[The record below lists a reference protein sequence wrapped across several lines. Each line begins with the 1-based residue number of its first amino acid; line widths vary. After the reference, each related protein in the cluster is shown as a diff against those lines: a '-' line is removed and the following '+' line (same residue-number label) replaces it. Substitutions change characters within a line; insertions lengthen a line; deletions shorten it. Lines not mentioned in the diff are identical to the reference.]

1 MLGDLILSLIRLGEE
16 ADNPTKESLEGLQ
29 LGIRDGGIETK
40 LSKSHGEPRIED
52 VKQGGDKSRSKGP
65 VELIRES
72 ILSRGGSPACPLEGC
87 MKLDRSDVA
96 VTVRALG
103 AADKSIWKPK
113 GEGAQDLLLCHHVHR
128 PRCEQ
133 ALEVL

>member
-1 MLGDLILSLIRLGEE
+1 MLGDFILSLIRLGEE
-16 ADNPTKESLEGLQ
+16 ADDPTKESFEGLQ
-29 LGIRDGGIETK
+29 VGVGDGGVETK
-40 LSKSHGEPRIED
+40 LSKSIGESGVED
-52 VKQGGDKSRSKGP
+52 MKQCGDKGRGKGP
-65 VELIRES
+65 VELVWKS
-72 ILSRGGSPACPLEGC
+72 ILARGGSPPCPLESG

-103 AADKSIWKPK
+103 AADQSIRKPK
-113 GEGAQDLLLCHHVHR
+113 GKRSQDLCLSRYVHI